1 MLVLVYSDEGRGVD
15 DDVLEYDQEDD
26 FVDGDRGGG
35 LQLWDCTDLAG
46 VRELLSIDGRALA
59 GIGKIVYAAPLP
71 LRPGQT
77 EVFIAVL

>member
-1 MLVLVYSDEGRGVD
+1 MRLVWWDLKDSE
-15 DDVLEYDQEDD
+15 DVGLASEKE
-26 FVDGDRGGG
+26 VEEDGDRGGG